1 MRDRADEPPVL
12 QDGAAA
18 HALHDAAGLRQQG
31 VVRDGQ
37 PEVAPLRLVR
47 LDGDDLHGIFARL
60 RAGNV
65 GEDRR
70 AAGVDLC
77 GGGRGQRRNVLRRC
91 HDAKNAALRVAADR
105 PARAAPRHGAV
116 QRAGRSDLAAR
127 DRCDGG
133 GQGKAAA
140 QREQGAAVADT
151 VAECAERAVLRVIIG
166 DGADAG
172 DAVTDKHAEPP
183 AVRGSLGLHG
193 CFGCLAAA
201 LIADG
206 QRLPVRGGD
215 GCRDLPDRADPLAV
229 NGADDVTAPQ
239 PCLPRAGVVLRQL
252 HDGNAVRLQLQ
263 ADGLPAG
270 DEPIRQRRQRRA
282 RQKHERQQDGCQLL
296 ENSIHFFVL
305 PRFSRC

>member
-1 MRDRADEPPVL
+1 MD
-12 QDGAAA
+12 
-18 HALHDAAGLRQQG
+18 LRG
-31 VVRDGQ
+31 
-37 PEVAPLRLVR
+37 
-47 LDGDDLHGIFARL
+47 
-60 RAGNV
+60 
-65 GEDRR
+65 
-70 AAGVDLC
+70 C
-77 GGGRGQRRNVLRRC
+77 GRGQWGSVLRRR
-91 HDAKNAALRVAADR
+91 HGAENAALRVAADR
-105 PARAAPRHGAV
+105 SARAASRHGAV
-116 QRAGRSDLAAR
+116 ERAGRAGPAAR
-127 DRCDGG
+127 DGGDGG

-151 VAECAERAVLRVIIG
+151 VAERAERAVLRVIIG

-172 DAVTDKHAEPP
+172 DAVTDKHAQPP
-183 AVRGSLGLHG
+183 AVRGPLRLHG
-193 CFGCLAAA
+193 RFGRLAAA

-206 QRLPVRGGD
+206 QRLPARGGD
-215 GCRDLPDRADPLAV
+215 GGRDLPDCTDPFTV
-229 NGADDVTAPQ
+229 NGADDVTAAQ
-239 PCLPRAGVVLRQL
+239 ARLPRTGVVLRQL

>member
-1 MRDRADEPPVL
+1 M
-12 QDGAAA
+12 
-18 HALHDAAGLRQQG
+18 
-31 VVRDGQ
+31 
-37 PEVAPLRLVR
+37 
-47 LDGDDLHGIFARL
+47 
-60 RAGNV
+60 
-65 GEDRR
+65 
-70 AAGVDLC
+70 DLC

-91 HDAKNAALRVAADR
+91 HDAKNAAPRVAADR

>member
-31 VVRDGQ
+31 AVRDGQ
-37 PEVAPLRLVR
+37 PEIAPLRLIR

-70 AAGVDLC
+70 AAGVDLR
-77 GGGRGQRRNVLRRC
+77 GGGRGQRRSVLRRC
-91 HDAKNAALRVAADR
+91 HDAKNTALRVAADR
-105 PARAAPRHGAV
+105 SAWAAPRHSPV
-116 QRAGRSDLAAR
+116 QRAGRSDLAAC

-140 QREQGAAVADT
+140 QREQGTAVADT
-151 VAECAERAVLRVIIG
+151 VAECAECAVLRVIIG

-183 AVRGSLGLHG
+183 AIRGSLGLHG
-193 CFGCLAAA
+193 RFGCLAAA

-215 GCRDLPDRADPLAV
+215 GCRDLPDCADPFTV
-229 NGADDVTAPQ
+229 NGADDVAAPQ